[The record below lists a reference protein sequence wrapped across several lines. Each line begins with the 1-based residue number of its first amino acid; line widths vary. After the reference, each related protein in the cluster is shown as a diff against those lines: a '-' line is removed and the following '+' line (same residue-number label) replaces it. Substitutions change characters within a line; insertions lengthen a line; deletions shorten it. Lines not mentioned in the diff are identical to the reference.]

1 MERNPKPEL
10 DRRRNI
16 STYGYVQ
23 AKSLV
28 YSKHG
33 SPQDVLEYLPPPPP
47 SHPRVA
53 NTHVTG

>member
-1 MERNPKPEL
+1 MERNPKPDL

-33 SPQDVLEYLPPPPP
+33 VPQDVLEYIPPPTP
-47 SHPRVA
+47 SHPRA
-53 NTHVTG
+53 AKIPLTS

>member
-1 MERNPKPEL
+1 MERNLKADL

-33 SPQDVLEYLPPPPP
+33 SPQDVLEYISPAPLQI
-47 SHPRVA
+47 A
-53 NTHVTG
+53 N